1 MYLEVEGC
9 YQMRQGLWF
18 YLQPVTRE
26 WFPVWFVPETDSE
39 LSCLLD
45 EIDDSGLAFER
56 GYQGDL

>member
-1 MYLEVEGC
+1 
-9 YQMRQGLWF
+9 MRQGLWF